1 MGWTST
7 TNTARSTSSLKE
19 RLHRLCVQAAAS
31 PQCELVSLLVEEILA
46 LVLGGALLANITG
59 AICSH
64 ERAKED
70 RQSMDWKAAAGHLAN
85 DC

>member
-1 MGWTST
+1 MSRAST

-19 RLHRLCVQAAAS
+19 GLHRLCVQAATS
-31 PQCELVSLLVEEILA
+31 PQCELVSLLVEEVCT
-46 LVLGGALLANITG
+46 LVLGGALLANVTRS
-59 AICSH
+59 ICSH

-70 RQSMDWKAAAGHLAN
+70 RQSMEWKATAGHLVI

>member
-1 MGWTST
+1 MGWAST

-19 RLHRLCVQAAAS
+19 GLHRLCVQAAAS
-31 PQCELVSLLVEEILA
+31 SEGELVSLLVEEVWT
-46 LVLGGALLANITG
+46 LVLGGALLANVTG
-59 AICSH
+59 AIRSH

-70 RQSMDWKAAAGHLAN
+70 RQSMEWKAADSHLAN